1 MQCLYLWPNSW
12 ISKLLYDFFDCSIYI
27 TFLITITI
35 PTRDGNGA
43 RRGQRMG
50 YSSPP
55 RMVLSCFIPVPA
67 RMTRKT
73 FSPHPSLLGP
83 SEAPPHLVK
92 LYFLLICPKISTIF
106 LMKSISLIK
115 IYLKLQLNLSHQ
127 IKLIFIK
134 NWIIYPS
141 V

>member
-55 RMVLSCFIPVPA
+55 RIVLSCFIPVPA

-73 FSPHPSLLGP
+73 FSPHPCLLGP

-92 LYFLLICPKISTIF
+92 LYFLLICPTTSTIF
-106 LMKSISLIK
+106 FNETYF
-115 IYLKLQLNLSHQ
+115 IYKNILEITTKFIPLNQ
-127 IKLIFIK
+127 INF
-134 NWIIYPS
+134 
-141 V
+141 